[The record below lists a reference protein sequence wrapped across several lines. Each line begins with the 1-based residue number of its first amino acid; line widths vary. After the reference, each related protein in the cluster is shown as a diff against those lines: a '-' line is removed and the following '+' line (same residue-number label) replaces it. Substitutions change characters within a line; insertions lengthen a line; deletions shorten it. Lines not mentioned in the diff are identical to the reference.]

1 VYTLIIII
9 VTNTTEVPATNNTN
23 NDLLLKEVL
32 EIKARLLV
40 VLDRLDR
47 LEQEL
52 QNTLGCH
59 INFK

>member
-9 VTNTTEVPATNNTN
+9 IVTTPTAVPAMNNTN

-52 QNTLGCH
+52 QNTL
-59 INFK
+59 